1 VAEYL
6 PLLPWV
12 SGQVSKPVPKES
24 ESAYFFQVFSGADA
38 PAVVEYCYKR
48 NWYCEKLVLTSSY
61 GCGSSRFKNSMTCL
75 ENLDSVLYCLVRN
88 FQLPRHSRGKGG
100 GCGELECF
108 SRHIQTRGD
117 KFENMHTHK
126 RAWFAV
132 WRLGTRFLCPRSQV
146 EMVEALSCLHIIP
159 LQKGSVVVEYRIPH
173 TWCIWEGRSGWRK
186 EGRAGLLQTISDVSF
201 RLGRRTN

>member
-38 PAVVEYCYKR
+38 PAVVEHCYKR
-48 NWYCEKLVLTSSY
+48 NWYSEKLELTSSY

-88 FQLPRHSRGKGG
+88 FQLPRHSLGKGVDVESWNVSHDTSKRMG
-100 GCGELECF
+100 IN
-108 SRHIQTRGD
+108 SRICIPISAHDLQFDNLVRD
-117 KFENMHTHK
+117 FCVLAH
-126 RAWFAV
+126 
-132 WRLGTRFLCPRSQV
+132 RS
-146 EMVEALSCLHIIP
+146 
-159 LQKGSVVVEYRIPH
+159 R
-173 TWCIWEGRSGWRK
+173 WRK
-186 EGRAGLLQTISDVSF
+186 LFHVFI
-201 RLGRRTN
+201 